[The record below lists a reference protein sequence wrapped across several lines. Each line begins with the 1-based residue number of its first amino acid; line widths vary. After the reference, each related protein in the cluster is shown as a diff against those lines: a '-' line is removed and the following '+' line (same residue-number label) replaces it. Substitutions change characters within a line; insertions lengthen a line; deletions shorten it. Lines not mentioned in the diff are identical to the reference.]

1 MDVSKNL
8 CDGEHTFFVGM
19 KEKSQ
24 IFLCEIIFVTDL
36 SGSQHL
42 FQILQ
47 TSLTFK
53 NSENVVKSGCFKK
66 PLRWRAPI
74 FSEMKEGYSLLCK
87 NFDILLNY

>member
-1 MDVSKNL
+1 MDVFKNL

-24 IFLCEIIFVTDL
+24 IFLCKIIFVTDL

-53 NSENVVKSGCFKK
+53 NSENVIKKNVSRNVCDGERQFIFK
-66 PLRWRAPI
+66 
-74 FSEMKEGYSLLCK
+74 
-87 NFDILLNY
+87 